1 MGFCTPIVLARLRFY
16 GVFLFSFVFFRPS
29 FSSCCSVSELFS
41 ESNHIRQSDFLL
53 SHGLPRSSGRLA
65 QIRVSGFSLLYHRYI
80 SSQLRQDAITRSRS
94 HTVRPTSWSGHR
106 PCPKFT
112 CPCPWCACLP
122 LSDRCPGP
130 LRVAQWTGRVRTFH
144 VWYLVNLRDLWSL
157 VVLDQRGVRRLECRA
172 TLSLQPRHG
181 W

>member
-1 MGFCTPIVLARLRFY
+1 M
-16 GVFLFSFVFFRPS
+16 
-29 FSSCCSVSELFS
+29 
-41 ESNHIRQSDFLL
+41 L

-122 LSDRCPGP
+122 LSDSCPGP
-130 LRVAQWTGRVRTFH
+130 
-144 VWYLVNLRDLWSL
+144 YLPAAPPAHAPLALTTASHRQAVTASGVCSL
-157 VVLDQRGVRRLECRA
+157 
-172 TLSLQPRHG
+172 LQPPAGRPTYSKKLTSLTIG
-181 W
+181 AWGSWLSRRAWESESSRSRRPSKGR